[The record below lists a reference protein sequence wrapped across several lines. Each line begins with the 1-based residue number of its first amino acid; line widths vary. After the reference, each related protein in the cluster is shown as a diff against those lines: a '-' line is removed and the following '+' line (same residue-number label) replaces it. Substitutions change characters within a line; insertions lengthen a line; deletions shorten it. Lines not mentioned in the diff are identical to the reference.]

1 MARVLLV
8 EDDKDL
14 AQIIGELMRSE
25 NHILKTV
32 HDGDEGSKAITED
45 SFDLMIL
52 DWNLPGKTGL
62 ELCAEFRKSGGKTP
76 VLMMTGKGEVNDKE
90 LGLDSGADDYVTK
103 PFEMRELAARVR
115 ALLRRRVIETK
126 SSVITSANV
135 SIDPTRHKAYVGGEE
150 VKLLPKEF
158 ALLEFFM
165 RNPAHVFSSEA
176 LMNQVWK
183 SEADASD
190 QVVRQCLMRLRKKID
205 RDGELIKTVHG
216 VGYKWEP

>member
-14 AQIIGELMRSE
+14 AQVIDELMRSE

-32 HDGDEGSKAITED
+32 HDGDEGSKVIAED

-62 ELCAEFRKSGGKTP
+62 ELCAEFRKAGGKTP

-126 SSVITSANV
+126 STVISSGNI
-135 SIDPTRHKAYVGGEE
+135 SIDPTRHKAYLGGEE

-165 RNPAHVFSSEA
+165 RNPSHVFSSEA

-205 RDGELIKTVHG
+205 RDGDVIKTVHG

>member
-14 AQIIGELMRSE
+14 AQFIEDLMNSE
-25 NHILKTV
+25 NHVLKTV
-32 HDGDEGSKAITED
+32 HDGNEASSCINTDE
-45 SFDLMIL
+45 FDLFIF

-62 ELCAEFRKSGGKTP
+62 DLCQEYRAAGGKTP
-76 VLMMTGKGEVNDKE
+76 VLMMTGKGEIDDK
-90 LGLDSGADDYVTK
+90 LTGLDSGADDYLTK

-126 SSVITSANV
+126 SEVISSANV
-135 SIDPTRHKAYVGGEE
+135 AIDPARHKVFLDGEE
-150 VKLLPKEF
+150 IRLLPMEF
-158 ALLEFFM
+158 DLLQFFM
-165 RNPAHVFSSEA
+165 QNPSHVFSSEA
-176 LMNQVWK
+176 LIKELWK
-183 SEADASD
+183 DSSESSD

-205 RDGELIKTVHG
+205 RDGKLIKTVHG

>member
-14 AQIIGELMRSE
+14 AQVIDELMKSE

-32 HDGDEGSKAITED
+32 HDGDEGSKVIAED

-62 ELCAEFRKSGGKTP
+62 ELCAEFRKAGGKTP

-90 LGLDSGADDYVTK
+90 LGLDTGADDYVTK

-115 ALLRRRVIETK
+115 ALLRRRVIESK
-126 SSVITSANV
+126 STVISSGNV
-135 SIDPTRHKAYVGGEE
+135 SIDPTRHKAFVGGEE

-165 RNPAHVFSSEA
+165 RHPSHVFSSEA

-190 QVVRQCLMRLRKKID
+190 QVVRQCLMRLRKKVD
-205 RDGELIKTVHG
+205 RDGDLIKTVHG

>member
-14 AQIIGELMRSE
+14 AQVIDELMKSE

-32 HDGDEGSKAITED
+32 HDGLEGSKCIAED

-52 DWNLPGKTGL
+52 DWNLPGKTGI
-62 ELCAEFRKSGGKTP
+62 ELCAEFRKNGGKTP
-76 VLMMTGKGEVNDKE
+76 VLMMTGKGDVNDKE

-126 SSVITSANV
+126 SSVISSGNI
-135 SIDPTRHKAYVGGEE
+135 SIDPSRHKAYVGGEE

-165 RNPAHVFSSEA
+165 RNPLHVFSSEQ

-190 QVVRQCLMRLRKKID
+190 QVVRQCLMRLRKKVD
-205 RDGELIKTVHG
+205 RDGNVIKTVHG
-216 VGYKWEP
+216 VGYKCEP